1 MKLDVLNK
9 MQVRDGSRD
18 VNARGSVDVTDN
30 THSDEHICSLWCG
43 GMKCDIARAE
53 LHEKCGV
60 LGHSYGLQDSVM
72 FLHLEQASLSYFT
85 SSQPLSLIFHIST

>member
-30 THSDEHICSLWCG
+30 THSDEHICSL
-43 GMKCDIARAE
+43 
-53 LHEKCGV
+53 
-60 LGHSYGLQDSVM
+60 
-72 FLHLEQASLSYFT
+72 
-85 SSQPLSLIFHIST
+85 